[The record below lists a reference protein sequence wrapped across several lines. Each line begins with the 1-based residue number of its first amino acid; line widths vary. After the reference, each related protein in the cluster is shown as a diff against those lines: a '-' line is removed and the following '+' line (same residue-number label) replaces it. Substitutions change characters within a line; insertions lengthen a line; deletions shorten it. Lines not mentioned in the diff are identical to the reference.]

1 MRLRLL
7 LIAATTVGAL
17 MLVLAPLGLASV
29 WLGLALAGATAL
41 AASALRRP
49 KELGQQPLHTLS
61 AGEFRRA
68 VNLGIFL
75 DKGLRDR
82 VAEAIRIWQDCESM
96 VGCSERAGLD
106 AYFADKLLTV
116 RESVVSIYELAVHLN
131 GYRRS
136 PVSAREMAALSCEIQ
151 ELKQRLEATQ
161 APDIRAELDR
171 HMKTKLT
178 LLSSQKCLA
187 STMTHAS
194 LQLDSTLAL
203 LKALDAQMRT
213 ALVAGD
219 GYIAGIKDT
228 ADELGRQVRD
238 LQQTQETLAQFHLLG
253 LPSPRQSDRGRQP

>member
-1 MRLRLL
+1 MRLRLF
-7 LIAATTVGAL
+7 LIAATIVSAL
-17 MLVLAPLGLASV
+17 MLALAPLGLAPV
-29 WLGLALAGATAL
+29 WLWLALTSAAAL
-41 AASALRRP
+41 AASALPRP
-49 KELGQQPLHTLS
+49 QELRQRPLHTLS

-96 VGCSERAGLD
+96 VGCSERVGLD
-106 AYFADKLLTV
+106 VYFSDKLLTV

-131 GYRRS
+131 SYRRS
-136 PVSAREMAALSCEIQ
+136 PVSAKGIATLSSEIQ
-151 ELKQRLEATQ
+151 ELKQRLEAAQ

-171 HMKTKLT
+171 HLRTKLT
-178 LLSSQKCLA
+178 LLASQKCLA

-219 GYIAGIKDT
+219 GYVAGIKDT

-238 LQQTQETLAQFHLLG
+238 LQQTQEALAQFHLLA
-253 LPSPRQSDRGRQP
+253 LPSPRQRDRGPQP